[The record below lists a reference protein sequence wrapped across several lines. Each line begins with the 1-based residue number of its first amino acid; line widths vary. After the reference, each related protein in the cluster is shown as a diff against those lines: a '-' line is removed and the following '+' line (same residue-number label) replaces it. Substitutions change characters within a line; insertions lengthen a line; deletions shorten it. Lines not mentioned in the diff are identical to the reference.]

1 MIAFVG
7 LSHLGLNYSLATAAK
22 GFDVLAYDPDSA
34 LVEKLREGRFPIEE
48 PGFRELF
55 LVHGA
60 RLNFTADSG
69 ELKKCDLVFFAL
81 DVATNDRNES
91 NLSPLEALIEK
102 TAPAL
107 DSGAAV
113 VVLSQVRPGFMR
125 ALAGRLGPT
134 PTPWFYQVETLI
146 FGAAVRRA
154 MEPER
159 FIVGAAEPAAPLPL
173 QYRAWL
179 DAFVCPVL
187 VMRFES
193 AELAKLA
200 INLFLVSTVSTT
212 NTLAELCEAIGA
224 DWAEIAPALRL
235 DRRIGPY
242 AYLKPGLGIAG
253 GNLERDLV
261 TVRAMAAECG
271 TEAGVVD
278 AWLRN
283 SAHARLWV
291 LRTLE
296 RELLASNPHA
306 RIAVWGLA
314 YKEDTHSLKNSA
326 SIELIRA
333 LAGCEL
339 HAYDPAAKVEASA
352 FPGLIIHPNALD
364 ALAGADSLV
373 IMTPWREFSTVP
385 PMEIRSRMRGNLVID
400 PYCVLDRKAVAQS
413 AMRHRVLGAGQ

>member
-22 GFDVLAYDPDSA
+22 GFDVLAYDPDSS
-34 LVEKLREGRFPIEE
+34 LVAKLREGRFPIEE
-48 PGFRELF
+48 PGFNELF
-55 LVHGA
+55 LVHGN
-60 RLNFTADSG
+60 RLHYTADSG
-69 ELKKCDLVFFAL
+69 ELKKCNLVFFAL
-81 DVATNDRNES
+81 DVATNERNES
-91 NLSPLEALIEK
+91 DLSPLEALIEK

-125 ALAGRLGPT
+125 ALVGRPGLT
-134 PTPWFYQVETLI
+134 PTSWFYQVETLI

-159 FIVGAAEPAAPLPL
+159 FIVGAAEPAAHLPL

-193 AELAKLA
+193 AELAKIA

-261 TVRAMAAECG
+261 TVRALAAERG
-271 TEAGVVD
+271 TEAAIVD

-296 RELLASNPHA
+296 RELLGSRPHA

-314 YKEDTHSLKNSA
+314 YKEDTHSLKNSV
-326 SIELIRA
+326 SIELIRT

-339 HAYDPAAKVEASA
+339 HAYDPAATVEPSA
-352 FPGLIIHPNALD
+352 YQGLTIHPNALET
-364 ALAGADSLV
+364 LTGADSLV

-385 PMEIRSRMRGNLVID
+385 PVEIRARMRGNLVID
-400 PYCVLDRKAVAQS
+400 PYCVLDRKAVAQL
-413 AMRHRVLGAGQ
+413 AMRHRVLGEGQ